1 MGKKSKSKM
10 VKKDNANIQVSDNKS
25 FPNGAKINDVYRF
38 ESDGVNY
45 YVYEGLCNDRL
56 TKWIT
61 KSEWDYKITICFDG
75 VGHYPADSKGDFIT
89 VLEKDDPNDI
99 ESWNIISR

>member
-1 MGKKSKSKM
+1 MGM
-10 VKKDNANIQVSDNKS
+10 EIKDI
-25 FPNGAKINDVYRF
+25 YRF

-45 YVYEGLCNDRL
+45 YVYEGLCDNRE

-61 KSEWDYKITICFDG
+61 TSEWDYKITVSFDG
-75 VGHYPADSKGDFIT
+75 VGHYPVDSKGEYIT

-99 ESWNIISR
+99 EKWKIISNQTR